1 VLVSAAALGHG
12 GGQRVGLDRNVCKD
26 EEVLVNV
33 SLCAVLVFL
42 FILYIRCELKGS
54 QQKVIVCYPIGPLT
68 EFIVRSMQQFIHVSL

>member
-1 VLVSAAALGHG
+1 VLVSAAVLGHG

-42 FILYIRCELKGS
+42 I
-54 QQKVIVCYPIGPLT
+54 IVYG
-68 EFIVRSMQQFIHVSL
+68 VN